1 MNGNFYGN
9 EDEGRR
15 YLAVSLGIF
24 SIIRIVRP
32 AQYVISATEYIIP
45 DKECISPSED
55 DPCSVFRSMAFP
67 AAEFT
72 CGLGNC
78 TVNHDKPL
86 GNKCGC

>member
-9 EDEGRR
+9 EDNDRR

-67 AAEFT
+67 TAEFT